1 MNKNLQY
8 TGPKER
14 RCRRLAAGTEF
25 GTEDGGTDFGRIAQ
39 AVGIHRDAAVFILTG
54 ELPEGMKKA
63 APKKSSKAAAPA
75 S

>member
-54 ELPEGMKKA
+54 ELPEDALKSAIKKR
-63 APKKSSKAAAPA
+63 SRAAASA